1 MGACSSSLRATSCAT
16 PWTAS
21 LRRLANVP
29 TLRFPRLEDLSPEDC
44 LILERV
50 AKRRGT
56 TVERLSEI
64 WKAQAHWP
72 ALLEANLAESAQ
84 AFMQVGRLP
93 VLTKQAMHVAVS
105 MANACD
111 F

>member
-1 MGACSSSLRATSCAT
+1 M
-16 PWTAS
+16 
-21 LRRLANVP
+21 P
-29 TLRFPRLEDLSPEDC
+29 TLRFPRLEDLSAEDREV
-44 LILERV
+44 LERA

-72 ALLEANLAESAQ
+72 PLLEANIRESSA
-84 AFMQVGRLP
+84 AFLGMGRLP
-93 VLTKQAMHVAVS
+93 MLTKQAMHVAVS
-105 MANACD
+105 MSNACD

>member
-1 MGACSSSLRATSCAT
+1 M
-16 PWTAS
+16 
-21 LRRLANVP
+21 P
-29 TLRFPRLEDLSPEDC
+29 TLRFPRPEDLSPEDRAV
-44 LILERV
+44 LERL

-56 TVERLSEI
+56 TIDRLSEI

-72 ALLEANLAESAQ
+72 ALVEANLSESAQ

-93 VLTKQAMHVAVS
+93 MLTKQAMHVAVS
-105 MANACD
+105 MTNACD

>member
-1 MGACSSSLRATSCAT
+1 M
-16 PWTAS
+16 
-21 LRRLANVP
+21 
-29 TLRFPRLEDLSPEDC
+29 
-44 LILERV
+44 LERI

-56 TVERLSEI
+56 SVDGLSEI

-84 AFMQVGRLP
+84 AFLQIARLP
-93 VLTKQAMHVAVS
+93 MLTKQAMHVAVS
-105 MANACD
+105 MANGCD

>member
-1 MGACSSSLRATSCAT
+1 M
-16 PWTAS
+16 
-21 LRRLANVP
+21 P
-29 TLRFPRLEDLSPEDC
+29 TLRFVRPEDLSADDRA
-44 LILERV
+44 ILERL

-56 TVERLSEI
+56 SIDALSEI

-72 ALLEANLAESAQ
+72 ALVEANIAEAAQ
-84 AFMQVGRLP
+84 AFMQIARLP
-93 VLTKQAMHVAVS
+93 MLTKQAMHVAVS

>member
-1 MGACSSSLRATSCAT
+1 M
-16 PWTAS
+16 
-21 LRRLANVP
+21 P
-29 TLRFPRLEDLSPEDC
+29 TLRFPRLDDVTADERAV
-44 LILERV
+44 LERI

-56 TVERLSEI
+56 TPERLSEI

-72 ALLEANLAESAQ
+72 ALLEANLDEAAA

-93 VLTKQAMHVAVS
+93 ELTKQAMHVAVS
-105 MANACD
+105 MTNACD

>member
-1 MGACSSSLRATSCAT
+1 
-16 PWTAS
+16 
-21 LRRLANVP
+21 VP
-29 TLRFPRLEDLSPEDC
+29 TLRFPRPEDLSSEDRAV
-44 LILERV
+44 LERA

-56 TVERLSEI
+56 TIEGLSEI

-72 ALLEANLAESAQ
+72 ALLEANLAESGE
-84 AFMQVGRLP
+84 AFLRIARLP
-93 VLTKQAMHVAVS
+93 MLTKQAMHVAVS

>member
-1 MGACSSSLRATSCAT
+1 M
-16 PWTAS
+16 
-21 LRRLANVP
+21 P
-29 TLRFPRLEDLSPEDC
+29 TLRFVRAADLQPEDLAV
-44 LILERV
+44 LERV

-56 TVERLSEI
+56 TVEKLSEI

-72 ALLEANLAESAQ
+72 ALVEANIDESMQ
-84 AFMQVGRLP
+84 ALMQIGRLP
-93 VLTKQAMHVAVS
+93 MLTKQAMHVAVS

>member
-1 MGACSSSLRATSCAT
+1 M
-16 PWTAS
+16 
-21 LRRLANVP
+21 P
-29 TLRFPRLEDLSPEDC
+29 TLRFPRPEQLSAEDRA
-44 LILERV
+44 ILERV

-56 TVERLSEI
+56 TVEGLSEI

-84 AFMQVGRLP
+84 AFLQIARLP
-93 VLTKQAMHVAVS
+93 MLTKQAMHVAVS
-105 MANACD
+105 MANGCD

>member
-1 MGACSSSLRATSCAT
+1 M
-16 PWTAS
+16 
-21 LRRLANVP
+21 P
-29 TLRFPRLEDLSPEDC
+29 TLRFPRPEDLTSEDR

-56 TVERLSEI
+56 TIEKLSEI

-72 ALLEANLAESAQ
+72 ALLEANLSESAQ
-84 AFMQVGRLP
+84 AFMQIGRLP
-93 VLTKQAMHVAVS
+93 MLTKQAMHVAVS
-105 MANACD
+105 MSNACD

>member
-1 MGACSSSLRATSCAT
+1 M
-16 PWTAS
+16 
-21 LRRLANVP
+21 P
-29 TLRFPRLEDLSPEDC
+29 TLRFVRAADLQPEDLAV
-44 LILERV
+44 LERV

-56 TVERLSEI
+56 TVEKLSEI

-72 ALLEANLAESAQ
+72 ALVEANIDESMQ
-84 AFMQVGRLP
+84 AFMQIGRLP
-93 VLTKQAMHVAVS
+93 MLTKQAMHVAVS